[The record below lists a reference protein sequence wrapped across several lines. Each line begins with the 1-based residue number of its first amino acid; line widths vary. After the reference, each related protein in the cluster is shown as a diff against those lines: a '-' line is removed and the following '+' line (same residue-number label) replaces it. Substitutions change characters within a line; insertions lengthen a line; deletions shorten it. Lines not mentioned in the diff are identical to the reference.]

1 MRSRCLEVCSLAVQ
15 GRALFHP
22 GALVS
27 AIQDIVNDDT
37 HAHAV
42 EACATSVDGSAV
54 PSSEIEAVKEAKS
67 KPAPHKQS
75 TS

>member
-1 MRSRCLEVCSLAVQ
+1 MRSRCLKDCLLAVQ

-37 HAHAV
+37 HVHAV

-54 PSSEIEAVKEAKS
+54 PSSEIKAVKETQS
-67 KPAPHKQS
+67 KPAPHKQL
-75 TS
+75 TI